1 MDLNKFRFST
11 SGQLVVGPQDY
22 WAFVPNPLP
31 PESLDIDMDLVT
43 LLSRADRALGELSG
57 LGRTLLNPHLLVRP
71 FVRREAVMSSRIEG
85 TRASLSDLYTY
96 EAIHVAQSDT
106 ESDVPE
112 VLNYVHALEY
122 GLERLKEAP
131 INLELICELHR
142 LLMDGVRG
150 AKWNPGAFRDGQN
163 WIGAPS
169 STLETAVYVPPPPME
184 MLQALDNLGKFI
196 NDRNNLPPLILLGL
210 IHYQFEAI
218 HPFYDGNGRVGRLL
232 ISLLLC
238 AWGLMSQP
246 LLYLSAYFEADRS
259 DYYAGL
265 LMVSEEGNW
274 KGWLSFFLRGVLT
287 QSQDAIQR
295 IKRLLDIRE
304 AYRNRFQHERAAAR
318 LLQVVDMLFSL
329 PMLTIRQLENEL
341 GVNYPTASRYV
352 NSLVEAEILEEVT
365 GQARYRIFRAG
376 EILDTIE
383 GSFVDVSGLLEL

>member
-1 MDLNKFRFST
+1 MDLQKFRLSM
-11 SGQLVVGPQDY
+11 SGRLVVGPQDY

-31 PESLDIDMDLVT
+31 PENLDLDLDLIA
-43 LLSRADRALGELSG
+43 LLSQADRALGELSG

-96 EAIHVAQSDT
+96 EAVQVDQDET

-112 VLNYVHALEY
+112 VLNYVRALEY

-131 INLELICELHR
+131 VNLELICELHR
-142 LLMDGVRG
+142 LLMEGVRG

-163 WIGAPS
+163 WIGGPS

-184 MLQALDNLGKFI
+184 MLQALEDLGKFI
-196 NDRNNLPPLILLGL
+196 NERYNLPPLILLGL

-246 LLYLSAYFEADRS
+246 LLYLSAYFEADRW
-259 DYYAGL
+259 DYYEGL

-274 KGWLSFFLRGVLT
+274 KWWLSFFLRGVLT
-287 QSQDAIQR
+287 QSKDAIQR
-295 IKRLLDIRE
+295 IRRLLDIRE

-341 GVNYPTASRYV
+341 DVNYPTASRYV
-352 NSLVEAEILEEVT
+352 KSLVDAGILEEVT

-383 GSFVDVSGLLEL
+383 GTLENTGGM